1 MPRRKPVRPKSTRSV
16 SPHKPAPANA
26 TKLTKT
32 EQDLLSHLEQGYQLE
47 SEAFGNGLLLRNL
60 KDNSVVRTASANQS
74 TIKGL
79 EERGLIERTQGRDKL
94 TTIWRTTTKK

>member
-1 MPRRKPVRPKSTRSV
+1 MPQRKPARPKSKPSV
-16 SPHKPAPANA
+16 SPHKPAPPNA

-60 KDNSVVRTASANQS
+60 KDNSVVRPASANQS
-74 TIKGL
+74 TIDDLVTAANVSSG
-79 EERGLIERTQGRDKL
+79 
-94 TTIWRTTTKK
+94 